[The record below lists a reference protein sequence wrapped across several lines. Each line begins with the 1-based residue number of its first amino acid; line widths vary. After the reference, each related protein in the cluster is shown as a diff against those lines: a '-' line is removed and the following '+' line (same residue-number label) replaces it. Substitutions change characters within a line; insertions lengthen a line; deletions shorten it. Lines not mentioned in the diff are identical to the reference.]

1 MKHVFKIIAGGALGL
16 TWATYGMSILT
27 WGFWVSWVLIFAIFI
42 WDEL

>member
-1 MKHVFKIIAGGALGL
+1 MKHVFRIIAGGALGL

-27 WGFWVSWVLIFAIFI
+27 WGFWVSWVLIFAICL